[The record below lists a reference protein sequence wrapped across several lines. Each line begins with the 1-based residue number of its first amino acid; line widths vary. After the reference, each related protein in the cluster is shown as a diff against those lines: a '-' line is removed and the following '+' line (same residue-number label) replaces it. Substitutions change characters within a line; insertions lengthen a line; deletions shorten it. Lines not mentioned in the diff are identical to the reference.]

1 MINMKKEYLIKLY
14 LYLSWLMLVATC
26 LVAFILK
33 NTMLSMLGL
42 ILAIAFRY
50 LSERSKCVV
59 LQNENQ
65 ELKDDMRRL
74 TAVLEDMTKGKTEN
88 N

>member
-26 LVAFILK
+26 LVAFVLK

-50 LSERSKCVV
+50 MSERSKCVV

>member
-1 MINMKKEYLIKLY
+1 MKKEYLIKLY

-50 LSERSKCVV
+50 MSERSKCVV

>member
-1 MINMKKEYLIKLY
+1 MKKESLIKLY

-50 LSERSKCVV
+50 MSERAKCVV
-59 LQNENQ
+59 LQKENQ

-74 TAVLEDMTKGKTEN
+74 TNILEDMSKGKNEN

>member
-1 MINMKKEYLIKLY
+1 MKKEYLIKLY

-50 LSERSKCVV
+50 MSERSKCVV

-74 TAVLEDMTKGKTEN
+74 TTVLEDMTKGKTEN

>member
-1 MINMKKEYLIKLY
+1 MMNMKKESLSKLY
-14 LYLSWLMLVATC
+14 LYLSWLMLIATC

-50 LSERSKCVV
+50 MSERTKCVV

-74 TAVLEDMTKGKTEN
+74 TKILEDMSKGKNEN

>member
-50 LSERSKCVV
+50 MSERSKCVV

>member
-1 MINMKKEYLIKLY
+1 MNMKKESLSKLY
-14 LYLSWLMLVATC
+14 LYLSWLMLIATC

-42 ILAIAFRY
+42 ILSIAFRY
-50 LSERSKCVV
+50 MSERTKCVV

-74 TAVLEDMTKGKTEN
+74 TKILEDMTKGKNEN

>member
-1 MINMKKEYLIKLY
+1 MKKESLIKLY

-50 LSERSKCVV
+50 MSERAKCVV
-59 LQNENQ
+59 LQKENQ

-74 TAVLEDMTKGKTEN
+74 TKILEDMSKGKKEN

>member
-1 MINMKKEYLIKLY
+1 MINMKKESLSKLY
-14 LYLSWLMLVATC
+14 LYLSWLMLAATC
-26 LVAFILK
+26 MVAFVVK

-50 LSERSKCVV
+50 MSERAKCVV
-59 LQNENQ
+59 LQQENQ

-74 TAVLEDMTKGKTEN
+74 TKVLEDVSKGKNEN

>member
-1 MINMKKEYLIKLY
+1 MMNMKKESLSKLY
-14 LYLSWLMLVATC
+14 LYLSWLMLIATC

-42 ILAIAFRY
+42 ILSIAFRY
-50 LSERSKCVV
+50 MSERTKCVV

-74 TAVLEDMTKGKTEN
+74 TKILEDMSKGKNEN

>member
-1 MINMKKEYLIKLY
+1 MINMKKESLIKLY
-14 LYLSWLMLVATC
+14 LYLSWLMVVATC

-50 LSERSKCVV
+50 MSERAKCVV
-59 LQNENQ
+59 LQKENQ

-74 TAVLEDMTKGKTEN
+74 TNILEDMSKGKNEN

>member
-1 MINMKKEYLIKLY
+1 MKKEYLIKLY

-26 LVAFILK
+26 LVAFVLK

-50 LSERSKCVV
+50 MSERSKCVV

>member
-1 MINMKKEYLIKLY
+1 MKKESLSKLY
-14 LYLSWLMLVATC
+14 LYLSWLMLIATC

-42 ILAIAFRY
+42 ILSIAFRY
-50 LSERSKCVV
+50 MSERTKCVV

-74 TAVLEDMTKGKTEN
+74 TKILEDMSKGKNEN

>member
-1 MINMKKEYLIKLY
+1 MVNMKKESLSKLY
-14 LYLSWLMLVATC
+14 LYLSWLMLAVTC
-26 LVAFILK
+26 VVAFVMK

-50 LSERSKCVV
+50 MSERAKCVF
-59 LQNENQ
+59 LQKENQ

-74 TAVLEDMTKGKTEN
+74 TKILEDVSKGKNEN

>member
-1 MINMKKEYLIKLY
+1 MLI
-14 LYLSWLMLVATC
+14 ATC
-26 LVAFILK
+26 LVAFVLK

-42 ILAIAFRY
+42 ILSIAFRY
-50 LSERSKCVV
+50 MSERTKCVV

-74 TAVLEDMTKGKTEN
+74 TKILEDMSKGKNEN

>member
-1 MINMKKEYLIKLY
+1 MINMKKESLIKLY

-50 LSERSKCVV
+50 MSERAKCVV
-59 LQNENQ
+59 LQKENQ

-74 TAVLEDMTKGKTEN
+74 TKILEDMSKGKKEN

>member
-1 MINMKKEYLIKLY
+1 MINMKKESLSKLY
-14 LYLSWLMLVATC
+14 LYLSWLMLIATC

-42 ILAIAFRY
+42 ILSIAFRY
-50 LSERSKCVV
+50 MSERTKCVV

-74 TAVLEDMTKGKTEN
+74 TKILEDMSKGKNEN

>member
-1 MINMKKEYLIKLY
+1 MTNMKKESLSKLY
-14 LYLSWLMLVATC
+14 LYLSWLMLAVTC
-26 LVAFILK
+26 VLAFAMK

-42 ILAIAFRY
+42 ILAITLRY
-50 LSERSKCVV
+50 MSERAKCVA
-59 LQNENQ
+59 LQKENQ

-74 TAVLEDMTKGKTEN
+74 TKILEDMSKGKNEN

>member
-1 MINMKKEYLIKLY
+1 MMNMKKESFSKLY
-14 LYLSWLMLVATC
+14 LYLSWLMLIATC

-50 LSERSKCVV
+50 MSERTKCVV

-74 TAVLEDMTKGKTEN
+74 TKILEDMSKGKNEN

>member
-1 MINMKKEYLIKLY
+1 MMNMKKESLSKLY
-14 LYLSWLMLVATC
+14 LYLSWLMLIATC

-42 ILAIAFRY
+42 ILSIAFRY
-50 LSERSKCVV
+50 MSERTKCVV

-74 TAVLEDMTKGKTEN
+74 TKILEDMTKGKNEN

>member
-1 MINMKKEYLIKLY
+1 MVNMKKESLSKLY
-14 LYLSWLMLVATC
+14 LYLSWLMLAVTC
-26 LVAFILK
+26 VVAFVMK

-50 LSERSKCVV
+50 MSERSKCVS
-59 LQNENQ
+59 LQKENQ

-74 TAVLEDMTKGKTEN
+74 TKILEDVSKGKNEN

>member
-1 MINMKKEYLIKLY
+1 MLI
-14 LYLSWLMLVATC
+14 ATC

-42 ILAIAFRY
+42 ILSIAFRY
-50 LSERSKCVV
+50 MSERTKCVV

-74 TAVLEDMTKGKTEN
+74 TKILEDMSKGKNEN

>member
-1 MINMKKEYLIKLY
+1 MMNMKKESLSKLY
-14 LYLSWLMLVATC
+14 LYLSWLMLIATC
-26 LVAFILK
+26 LVASILK

-42 ILAIAFRY
+42 ILSIAFRY
-50 LSERSKCVV
+50 MSERTKCVV

-74 TAVLEDMTKGKTEN
+74 TKILEDMSKGKNEN

>member
-1 MINMKKEYLIKLY
+1 MLI
-14 LYLSWLMLVATC
+14 ATC

-42 ILAIAFRY
+42 ILSIAFRY
-50 LSERSKCVV
+50 MSVRTKCVV

-74 TAVLEDMTKGKTEN
+74 TKILEDMSKGKNEN

>member
-1 MINMKKEYLIKLY
+1 MINMKKESLIKLY

-50 LSERSKCVV
+50 MSERAKCVV
-59 LQNENQ
+59 LQKENQ

-74 TAVLEDMTKGKTEN
+74 TNILEDMSKGKNEN

>member
-1 MINMKKEYLIKLY
+1 MMNMKKESLSKLY
-14 LYLSWLMLVATC
+14 LYLSWLMLIATC

-42 ILAIAFRY
+42 ILSIAFRY
-50 LSERSKCVV
+50 MSERAKCVV
-59 LQNENQ
+59 LQKENQ

-74 TAVLEDMTKGKTEN
+74 TKILEDMSKGKNEN

>member
-1 MINMKKEYLIKLY
+1 MNMKKESLSKLY
-14 LYLSWLMLVATC
+14 LYLSWLMLIATC
-26 LVAFILK
+26 LVASILK

-42 ILAIAFRY
+42 ILSIAFRY
-50 LSERSKCVV
+50 MSERTKCVV

-74 TAVLEDMTKGKTEN
+74 TKILEDMSKGKNEN